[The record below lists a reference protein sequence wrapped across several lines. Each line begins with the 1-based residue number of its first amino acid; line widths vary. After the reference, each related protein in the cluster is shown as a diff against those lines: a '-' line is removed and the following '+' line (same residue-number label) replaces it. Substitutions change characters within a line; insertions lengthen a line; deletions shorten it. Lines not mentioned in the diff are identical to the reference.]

1 MLKLLLLLLPKE
13 SEVSNRIDQRE
24 YVGHGVEWL
33 SETYLKGETHTRDL
47 AGITGSAIL
56 PMRAPLHHV
65 DKFSTRHE
73 RAQELRKVVSIS
85 RRPFLTRM

>member
-1 MLKLLLLLLPKE
+1 MLKLSLLLPKRNE
-13 SEVSNRIDQRE
+13 ASNRIDQVRE
-24 YVGHGVEWL
+24 YVGCDVERL

-56 PMRAPLHHV
+56 PMRAPRHHV

-73 RAQELRKVVSIS
+73 RALRKVVSIS
-85 RRPFLTRM
+85 RRRF